1 MRVILIALTSV
12 TMINGGNKAGLF
24 GVTVS
29 GEDGNQ
35 PQSIFPKVVSLFH
48 NNTLQ
53 ADSLFLL
60 QVIDFL
66 FYAPKW
72 TLSSGATPPPLP
84 PLFFRV

>member
-1 MRVILIALTSV
+1 M
-12 TMINGGNKAGLF
+12 
-24 GVTVS
+24 TVS

-72 TLSSGATPPPLP
+72 TLSSGATTPPP
-84 PLFFRV
+84 FFSGLNEVFNVSWK